1 MDYLIFVPPRS
12 KSSWI
17 SNFFTYRRSYCYH
30 EALTICTT
38 IKQFAEMKKGDC
50 LTGNA
55 DSSMFIFPR
64 QILAALP
71 NAKIVVIRRD
81 KNDVERHLREMFDK
95 QVAFHTAKNCDDTA
109 EWLLEKENALEVDF
123 EKIKEKETCKKMW
136 EHCIDS
142 DPFDSERWKMLSNF
156 KIQVDKVDMSGGT
169 IHELMKN
176 VRGY

>member
-17 SNFFTYRRSYCYH
+17 SNFFTYGRSYCYH
-30 EALTICTT
+30 EALTMCAT
-38 IKQFAEMKKGDC
+38 IGQFAAMKKDGC
-50 LTGNA
+50 VTGNA

-71 NAKIVVIRRD
+71 DAKIIVVRRD
-81 KNDVERHLREMFDK
+81 IKEVEDVLWEMFDK
-95 QVAFHTAKNCDDTA
+95 QVAFHTARNCDDA
-109 EWLLEKENALEVDF
+109 AQWLLEKPNVIEVEF
-123 EKIKEKETCKKMW
+123 EKIKEEKTCKRMW
-136 EHCIDS
+136 EHCVRGE
-142 DPFDSERWKMLSNF
+142 PFDGERWKMLSNF

-169 IHELMKN
+169 IHELFKN